1 MTDITLGGR
10 RYTIK
15 REWLHKTRAIFRFTG
30 NTFARGFKWRRRL
43 MPLYLLGMAVFAGV
57 LCSAAPQSVQS
68 AVFTS
73 LCAAVTAAVWMTRR
87 KRAERPLKRRERGY
101 VLGNLGVGSVLLL
114 LMAKLGPFTPPVPG
128 LLLVWF
134 VGGLGMPWWWY
145 YRIRPVE
152 EAPLMLKEDRERLWD
167 ENMAAQGSMLPRSE
181 LTEVRDIKGVE
192 GAWTSRVELH
202 DIRQTTDSVISKTVN
217 IAAMY
222 KVPLSSVVVEHD
234 ETGSENAAVL
244 SIYTRNPLQEI
255 NYWSP
260 DTFDPETGISKV
272 GVYADGEPVEYQH
285 FRRGSGPVHTLI
297 SGSTDSGKSKFAEQL
312 LAIERH
318 SGGLF
323 VSVISDPQRG
333 QSLPNWQDN
342 VSFYADTPM
351 GGVIEILV
359 MKDLMYGRNERYGKL
374 VWKDDKGRIRKGKG
388 FFDPGRVED
397 GGDPIYS
404 LTADEV
410 HVTLAAHAL
419 AVQAAEE
426 IGGMSRKC
434 GGKIRFITQMP
445 ILKQIGNS
453 HPLRDALASGNV
465 FCFRT
470 ASGITGQVVFQGSFS
485 VSPHKIKKNWPGV
498 KDPKKRMTSGL
509 GYALGAQARPSIMRT
524 SLIEDPFHWATA
536 GKTQQLGE
544 ADQRIVDLSREKWT
558 EFFSKSKEGSRRTV
572 HAVPDL
578 AGADDS
584 SYRQLI
590 LDFLNKKKTSTTGVI
605 ALAVGAKMPT
615 AATTLKRLVDDG
627 FVTKDARGTWSAVM
641 PDDEADEETSEEE
654 ETEEEAS

>member
-1 MTDITLGGR
+1 MTEITLGGR

-15 REWLHKTRAIFRFTG
+15 REWLHKTRAVFGFTG
-30 NTFARGFKWRRRL
+30 RTFARGFKWRRRL
-43 MPLYLLGMAVFAGV
+43 MPVYLLGMAVFSGV

-73 LCAAVTAAVWMTRR
+73 LCAAVSAAVWMARR
-87 KRAERPLKRRERGY
+87 RRAERPLKPRERGY
-101 VLGNLGVGSVLLL
+101 VLGNLGTGSVMLL

-134 VGGLGMPWWWY
+134 TGGLGFPWWWY

-167 ENMAAQGSMLPRSE
+167 EKMSVQGGMLPGSE
-181 LTEVRDIKGVE
+181 LTDVHDVKGVE
-192 GAWTSRVELH
+192 GAWTASVELA
-202 DIRQTTDSVISKTVN
+202 DVKQTTDSVISKTVN

-234 ETGSENAAVL
+234 ETGAEHRAVL

-260 DTFDPETGISKV
+260 DSFNPETGVAKI
-272 GVYADGEPVEYQH
+272 GIYADGQPVLYRH
-285 FRRGSGPVHTLI
+285 FRRGSGPTHTLI
-297 SGSTDSGKSKFAEQL
+297 SGCTDSGKSRLVDEL
-312 LAIERH
+312 LANERH
-318 SGGLF
+318 SGGLI
-323 VSVISDPQRG
+323 VSVISDPQHG
-333 QSLPNWQDN
+333 QSLPDWQGN
-342 VSFYADTPM
+342 VSHYADSAI
-351 GGVIEILV
+351 GGVIEFLV
-359 MKDLMYGRNERYGKL
+359 MKDLMYGRNLRYGKL
-374 VWKDDKGRIRKGKG
+374 EWKDDMGRDRLGKG
-388 FFDPGRVED
+388 SFTPGRVED
-397 GGDPIYS
+397 GGDPVYS

-410 HVTLAAHAL
+410 HATFAENILGVK
-419 AVQAAEE
+419 AAEE
-426 IGGMSRKC
+426 IGGMARKC
-434 GGKIRFITQMP
+434 GGKLRLITQLP

-453 HPLRDALASGNV
+453 HPLRDAVSSGNV
-465 FCFRT
+465 ICLRT
-470 ASGITGQVVFQGSFS
+470 SSMITSQVAFQGSFS
-485 VSPHKIKKNWPGV
+485 VAPHKLRPDWPNGS
-498 KDPKKRMTSGL
+498 PTYGL

-544 ADQRIVDLSREKWT
+544 TDQRIVDLSREKWT

-590 LDFLNKKKTSTTGVI
+590 LDYLNAKKTSTTGVI

-654 ETEEEAS
+654 EAS